1 MKEQKFDYRKY
12 ITENKFEL
20 GEVKSKNFQNSVLNE
35 NSDAKRYID
44 AVKLFKDNQ
53 LNPKYDRIWSKLFKG
68 GKLPTH
74 FLYRSTGKPTE
85 SAYNADVQKFENDK
99 VDDFISQ
106 VLFPKRQKTK
116 KLWHLVFKII
126 LEIIK

>member
-20 GEVKSKNFQNSVLNE
+20 GEVKSKNFENSVLNE

-44 AVKLFKDNQ
+44 AVKLFNDNQ

-68 GKLPTH
+68 GVKIPTH
-74 FLYRSTGKPTE
+74 FLSVSIDRPTE
-85 SAYNADVQKFENDK
+85 SAYNAYVQKFGKDK
-99 VDDFISQ
+99 VDMFISQ
-106 VLFPKRQKTK
+106 VLNAKR
-116 KLWHLVFKII
+116 
-126 LEIIK
+126 